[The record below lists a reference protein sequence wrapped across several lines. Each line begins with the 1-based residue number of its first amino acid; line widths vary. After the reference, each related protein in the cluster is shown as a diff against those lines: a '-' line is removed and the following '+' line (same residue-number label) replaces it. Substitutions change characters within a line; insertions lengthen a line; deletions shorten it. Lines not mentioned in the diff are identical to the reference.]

1 MPRQLVFKRD
11 LRQMQ
16 VSKDAH
22 EFLTYYKGGRHGEP
36 FYRTLDRFINQYKN
50 SDIQEW
56 IAKCDNQAKVMKS
69 YKDAR
74 DELEIEVA
82 ELERELQ
89 EARQGQMVFQ
99 L

>member
-50 SDIQEW
+50 SEIEEW
-56 IAKCDNQAKVMKS
+56 IAKCDNQAKVMKH
-69 YKDAR
+69 YR
-74 DELEIEVA
+74 EVIDELEIELA
-82 ELERELQ
+82 ELERESK
-89 EARQGQMVFQ
+89 GQMIFQ